1 VYRSLRRVGIRV
13 VVLAGLCLALCYGQQ
28 GRVPGR
34 GRGSSG
40 RGGNPAADPDAP
52 KGVYP
57 TSHGVLKSISGSQ
70 LLVELDDEHEMK
82 FRITR
87 KTKVFSQGK
96 DGAKE
101 IKTSSLEPGQT
112 VDVDMQSALDGAFE
126 AVRITVVPAN
136 AEPPK

>member
-1 VYRSLRRVGIRV
+1 MFRSLRRVGIRV

-28 GRVPGR
+28 GRVR

-40 RGGNPAADPDAP
+40 RAGANPAADPDAP

-101 IKTSSLEPGQT
+101 IKTSSL
-112 VDVDMQSALDGAFE
+112 
-126 AVRITVVPAN
+126 
-136 AEPPK
+136 